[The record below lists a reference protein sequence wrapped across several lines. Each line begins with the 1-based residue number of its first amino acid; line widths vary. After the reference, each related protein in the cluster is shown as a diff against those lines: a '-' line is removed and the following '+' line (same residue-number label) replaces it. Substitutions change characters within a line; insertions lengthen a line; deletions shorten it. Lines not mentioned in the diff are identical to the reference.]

1 MYRQKSLQKSLNRW
15 IVLIALFLVLLGGG
29 VAASLAFY
37 QARELQDHTLLEIAQ
52 LVQAQ
57 KLNDSATLHHNI
69 EKETIII
76 NELGKKQHEPIIP
89 LTIEDGL
96 QTLHLDG
103 NQWRVFITTQVK
115 SGRRFSIAQQTEL
128 RDKIALS
135 SGLSVFLPILLLAI
149 IMLLV
154 IRYIIKKQFHSLAL
168 LANELDDQ
176 DAANPKQLDERNIP
190 IEVIPF
196 VHSTNGLLLRIKELL
211 QKQHRFIADAA
222 HEMRSPIT
230 ALSLQL
236 ENLSKSKSDDDR
248 RTRQENLH
256 TGLQRL
262 SRLVTQLL
270 DLARLQ
276 ADTITQKEKVSFNNI
291 VQESI
296 EFLFPVAEA
305 ANIDLGM
312 IRQDDDVQIMDQQG
326 RISQLVY
333 NAIDNAIHYS
343 PEHTQVDISLFIQG
357 GNAVFTVEDQG
368 SGIPEEE
375 IKEVLEPFYRVLGTN
390 RSGNGLGLAISQ
402 EIAHLLGGEIILIN
416 RKDGGLCFRYE
427 QALADLQMDK

>member
-15 IVLIALFLVLLGGG
+15 IVLIALFLVLIGGG
-29 VAASLAFY
+29 VSASLAFY

-52 LVQAQ
+52 LVQTE
-57 KLNDSATLHHNI
+57 KLNDSEALHHNI
-69 EKETIII
+69 EEETIII

-96 QTLHLDG
+96 QTLNLDG
-103 NQWRVFITTQVK
+103 SQWRVFITTQIK

-135 SGLSVFLPILLLAI
+135 SGLSVFLPIFLLATI
-149 IMLLV
+149 LLLV
-154 IRYIIKKQFHSLAL
+154 IRYIIKKQFSSLAL
-168 LANELDDQ
+168 LASELDHQ
-176 DAANPKQLDERNIP
+176 DAASPKQLDERDIP

-222 HEMRSPIT
+222 HEMRTPIT

-236 ENLSKSKSDDDR
+236 ENLTKSTSDDER
-248 RTRQENLH
+248 KIRLENLH

-276 ADTITQKEKVSFNNI
+276 ADTVTQKEKVSFNNI

-312 IRQDDDVQIMDQQG
+312 VRQDDGIHIMDLQG
-326 RISQLVY
+326 RVSQLVY

-343 PEHTQVDISLFIQG
+343 PPSTQVDISLFIQG
-357 GNAVFTVEDQG
+357 DKAIFMVEDQG
-368 SGIPEEE
+368 TGIPEEE

-390 RSGNGLGLAISQ
+390 QSGNGLGLAISQ
-402 EIAHLLGGEIILIN
+402 EIAQHLGGEIILIN
-416 RKDGGLCFRYE
+416 RKGGGLCFRYE
-427 QALADLQMDK
+427 QALETL